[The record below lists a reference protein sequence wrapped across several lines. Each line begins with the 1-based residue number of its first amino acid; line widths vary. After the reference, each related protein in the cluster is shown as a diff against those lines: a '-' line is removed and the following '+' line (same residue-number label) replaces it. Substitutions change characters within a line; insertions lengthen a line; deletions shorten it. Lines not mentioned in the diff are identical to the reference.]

1 MRGIELAEAGF
12 IPDLAIRFG
21 IRRMLAGRLR
31 DLTQKRSDAFIAELS
46 SSPVALVPERA
57 NQQHY
62 EVPFGFFE
70 QVLGRRLKYSSA
82 WWPEGVT
89 DLDIAEGRMLA
100 LTCERAE
107 LADGMTVL
115 DLGCGWGSL
124 SLWIAEH
131 YPRCRVLSVSN
142 SKLQREFILARCQR
156 RGVENVEVVTADIN
170 EFEVNAS
177 ERRFD
182 RVISIEMFEH
192 VRNQGLLLGRIA
204 RWLTPGG
211 KLFVHHFC
219 HREYA
224 YPYESEGEGN
234 WMGRHFFSGGMMP
247 CEDLLSHFPRDL
259 AVERRWRVDGMHY
272 HRTCEAWLRN
282 LDDRREAVL
291 SVLVETYGSDAARLW
306 LQRWRLFFL
315 GCSELF
321 RYRDGNEWFVSHTR
335 LARAEGS
342 R

>member
-1 MRGIELAEAGF
+1 MRGIALAEAGLV
-12 IPDLAIRFG
+12 PDRVIRFG

-31 DLTQKRSDAFIAELS
+31 ELTPSSSEAFIDALS
-46 SSPVALVPERA
+46 AGPIALVPELA
-57 NQQHY
+57 NEQHY
-62 EVPFGFFE
+62 EVPAGFFE

-89 DLDIAEGRMLA
+89 DLNTAEEKMLA

-107 LADGMTVL
+107 LDDGMTVL

-142 SKLQREFILARCQR
+142 SKLQREAILARCKR
-156 RGVENVEVVTADIN
+156 RGFENVEVVTADIN
-170 EFEVNAS
+170 EFDIDAS
-177 ERRFD
+177 DRRFD

-204 RWLTPGG
+204 RWLAPGG

-224 YPYESEGEGN
+224 YPYESEGESN

-247 CEDLLSHFPRDL
+247 SEDLLSHFPRDL

-291 SVLVETYGSDAARLW
+291 SVLVETYGSDAARL
-306 LQRWRLFFL
+306 
-315 GCSELF
+315 
-321 RYRDGNEWFVSHTR
+321 
-335 LARAEGS
+335 
-342 R
+342 